1 MACSGDLARRS
12 TYAGVFLVAAA
23 TLVLEILLT
32 RITSVVAWYHL
43 AFFVISLAMLGMTA
57 GAVAVFVK
65 PAWFPDD
72 RVGTRMAQASV
83 LFALGTPLSMILALA
98 IPLTPIADL
107 AAFFAM
113 LAFGGVLALPFAI
126 GGIVLTL
133 ALTRAKLPEGKV
145 YGVDLVGAASGCALV
160 IPLLAF
166 VDAPSAVF
174 VAASAAALAGAMF
187 ARADA
192 TQDGVKLRR
201 RAVFVAA
208 FLLGAGIVNVV
219 TGGAI
224 LRPRWIKGMPEV
236 PALYEWVGWN
246 TYSRV
251 TVDHTLTLP
260 PAFWAPGRGVPM
272 ELLEPIPQRAIR
284 IDGAAGTMMAAYDT
298 KPEDGKPGSLADH
311 EYLAWDITSFAHQ
324 LRPSGPAVVIGV
336 GGGRDVLE
344 AARVGHQPVVG
355 LELNGLIVAL
365 HESTMRSF
373 SGIADLEQVILVE
386 DEARSWLAR
395 DRRRYSV
402 VTMSL
407 IDTWA
412 ATGAGAYSLSEN
424 GLYTVE
430 GWRIFLQRLDKDGIF
445 TVSRWYKPDS
455 PGETA
460 RMLALAYETLW
471 SLGAEHPRDHIV
483 LLQNLTI
490 ATLLLSPTPFSQRDL
505 DRMQEIAVERGVNM
519 VLTPRKLP
527 TNPLLREL
535 AEHETPEE
543 LRAWAAAQVLDLSAP
558 TDARPFF
565 FNMLRPGTWLSRPEA
580 ATDLDLAFLGN
591 LHATQTLVYATLAAA
606 LLTLVAVVVPLG
618 WRRRSLVG
626 WRAKELLAACG
637 YFGLIGLGFMFVEMA
652 LLSRLS
658 VFLGHP
664 TLALAVLL
672 GGIILFTGLGSLTS
686 SRVPIDRPRVA
697 MLYPLVPVLAIGIA
711 GAAVDPLM
719 TALGAAGTAARVA
732 VSLALVAVPGLGM
745 GVGFPLGLRLVDRL
759 ASADQRI
766 GLGPWMWGLNGAC
779 GVVASGLALTC
790 SMVWGIGTTLAVG
803 AGCYLLLL
811 ACTASLVHSR
821 PS

>member
-1 MACSGDLARRS
+1 LARRS
-12 TYAGVFLVAAA
+12 TYAGVFLVALA

-57 GAVAVFVK
+57 GAVVVFVK
-65 PAWFPDD
+65 PAWFPDAK
-72 RVGTRMAQASV
+72 VATRMAQASV
-83 LFALGTPLSMILALA
+83 VFALGTPLSMIAALA
-98 IPLTPIADL
+98 IPLTPIADV
-107 AAFFAM
+107 AAFVAM

-126 GGIVLTL
+126 GGVVLTL

-160 IPLLAF
+160 IPLLAV

-174 VAASAAALAGAMF
+174 FAASAAALSGFLF
-187 ARADA
+187 ARADVSPGGR
-192 TQDGVKLRR
+192 TLRR

-208 FLLGAGIVNVV
+208 FLFGAGVLNVV
-219 TGGAI
+219 TGGTL
-224 LRPRWIKGMPEV
+224 LRPRWIKGMPEIRE
-236 PALYEWVGWN
+236 LYTWVGWN

-251 TVDHTLTLP
+251 SVDHTLTLP

-272 ELLEPIPQRAIR
+272 DLLEPIPQRAIR
-284 IDGAAGTMMAAYDT
+284 IDGAAGTMMAAFDT
-298 KPEDGKPGSLADH
+298 KPDDGKPGSLADH
-311 EYLAWDITSFAHQ
+311 EYLAWDITSFAHH
-324 LRPSGPAVVIGV
+324 LRPKGAAVVIGV

-344 AARVGHQPVVG
+344 AARVGHDLVVG

-365 HESTMRSF
+365 HETTMRSF
-373 SGIADLEQVILVE
+373 SGIADLPNVILVE

-395 DRRRYSV
+395 DHRSYSV

-412 ATGAGAYSLSEN
+412 ATGAGAYALSEN

-430 GWRIFLQRLDKDGIF
+430 GWRIFLARLDKNGIF

-471 SLGAEHPRDHIV
+471 SLGAERPRDHIV
-483 LLQNLTI
+483 LLQNLNI
-490 ATLLLSPTPFSQRDL
+490 ATLLLSPSPFSAKDL
-505 DRMQEIAVERGVNM
+505 DRIQKIAVERGFNM

-535 AEHETPEE
+535 AQHESPTQ
-543 LRAWAAAQVLDLSAP
+543 LRAWAETQVLDLTAP

-565 FNMLRPGTWLSRPEA
+565 FNMLRPGTWLARPEA
-580 ATDLDLAFLGN
+580 AGDLDLAFLGN
-591 LHATQTLVYATLAAA
+591 LHATQTLVYATLAAVV
-606 LLTLVAVVVPLG
+606 LTLLAVAVPLG
-618 WRRRSLVG
+618 LRRGSLRG
-626 WRAKELLAACG
+626 WKSGELAAACG
-637 YFGLIGLGFMFVEMA
+637 YFGLIGLGFMFVEMG

-672 GGIILFTGLGSLTS
+672 GGIILFTGLGSLAS
-686 SRVPIDRPRVA
+686 SRVPIDRPKVA
-697 MLYPLVPVLAIGIA
+697 ILYPLVPAVLIGLA
-711 GAAVDPLM
+711 GAAVDPLLG
-719 TALGAAGTAARVA
+719 ALGAAGTAARVA
-732 VSLALVAVPGLGM
+732 TSLALVAVPALGM
-745 GVGFPLGLRLVDRL
+745 GLCFPLGLRLVDRGI
-759 ASADQRI
+759 APDGSA
-766 GLGPWMWGLNGAC
+766 GKPSLGPWMWGLNGAC

-790 SMVWGIGTTLAVG
+790 SMVWGIGTTLALG
-803 AGCYLLLL
+803 AACYVLLL
-811 ACTASLVHSR
+811 ACTAALVRARAS
-821 PS
+821 